1 MSGNISLN
9 TGHTL
14 SIGDAIASDGANRF
28 TFSDLKVSN
37 VVAENVIISNPNGTA
52 SIDVYEN
59 MVQFKDKNSD
69 TMDLVTSQVVF
80 GTTDFEVT
88 MKASDDQVMF
98 LDDEGKLVN
107 IGNPIVTDIEMPL
120 EVFEDGYIKFK
131 VDSLNDETVV
141 STTDDR
147 IVVDNAVHVAGKLT
161 VDEIPEDMSDVTN
174 KAYVDTFR
182 KLDNNEF
189 SSIRCDTIN
198 PVDDVTR
205 IVALKATI
213 PSTSNIRFQGDD
225 NTIVVSYKSIR
236 NMMDRISALEEQVK
250 QILKG

>member
-14 SIGDAIASDGANRF
+14 SIGDAIASDDANRF
-28 TFSDLKVSN
+28 TFSGLKVSN

-52 SIDVYEN
+52 SIDVDEN
-59 MVQFKDKNSD
+59 MVQFKDKNGD

-88 MKASDDQVMF
+88 MKASDDQVIF
-98 LDDEGKLVN
+98 LDDEDKLVN

-120 EVFEDGYIKFK
+120 KVFEDGYIKFEL
-131 VDSLNDETVV
+131 DSLNDETVV

-205 IVALKATI
+205 IAALKATI

-250 QILKG
+250 QLSK